1 MEAQTVC
8 DFNLIFVQLTVL
20 ILFLPLLLKRDDD
33 EAHKDV
39 HHEECY
45 DDDVDDEE
53 DGDLYAVVV
62 DGAFVLRVG
71 VDGAVEQPEGTA
83 PQGRGWHRCSQVS
96 PGQGGGRQ
104 L

>member
-1 MEAQTVC
+1 MC

-53 DGDLYAVVV
+53 DGHLHAVVV
-62 DGAFVLRVG
+62 HRALVLLVRVYGLVQQPGASRG
-71 VDGAVEQPEGTA
+71 VE
-83 PQGRGWHRCSQVS
+83 
-96 PGQGGGRQ
+96 GGGV
-104 L
+104 